1 MGLLNKDSKTD
12 TSSQLCDMSEE
23 CSQYFDVGGKFKS
36 DIQDDSLI
44 FNTDGRFS
52 NVFVNISSLNYFRDR
67 FHFLSNLHINS
78 SLNINIGHEIINA
91 RSHAPFHIYVG
102 ESVNISC
109 GAGSSN
115 QIVLDLSNISF
126 ECNEFTLPTMAFCPA
141 ELSVENITL
150 RSRQVR
156 VPIGDDINRAR
167 RLKGDIKA
175 EEIIFRVD
183 YVPAYLGD
191 PTIIDNVSKIS
202 KPLSKLFKPLVE
214 YTWDFSWKN
223 YLSFRKIN
231 PIKLLG
237 IEHYNASVYHFVTD
251 YGTLTFTNKSKS
263 NELRGTIRMADG
275 WFAVINDIYNI

>member
-1 MGLLNKDSKTD
+1 M
-12 TSSQLCDMSEE
+12 
-23 CSQYFDVGGKFKS
+23 
-36 DIQDDSLI
+36 
-44 FNTDGRFS
+44 
-52 NVFVNISSLNYFRDR
+52 
-67 FHFLSNLHINS
+67 
-78 SLNINIGHEIINA
+78 
-91 RSHAPFHIYVG
+91 
-102 ESVNISC
+102 
-109 GAGSSN
+109 
-115 QIVLDLSNISF
+115 
-126 ECNEFTLPTMAFCPA
+126 PA

-202 KPLSKLFKPLVE
+202 KPLSKLFEPLVL

-237 IEHYNASVYHFVTD
+237 IEHYNATAYNFIFNHKVLSFTKKNTD
-251 YGTLTFTNKSKS
+251 ATGEKLYQNGRWLVCS
-263 NELRGTIRMADG
+263 IC
-275 WFAVINDIYNI
+275 